1 MYDQA
6 MVAFV
11 RKQGDISI
19 MKFSKQFAFEKL
31 LGVEIM
37 HVYVGM
43 VGYAGTRIDC
53 DTNSFDIVIFGR
65 GEAKA
70 KLFNRNIA
78 IITAELELQ
87 KRTEAQL
94 HDKAY
99 LRIMGKVI
107 FNKPFVPDNIRNAIN
122 MCDKTSRPLINPVRK
137 TLVQFSFQLVIVV
150 VPLTFRIAVTGEL
163 GVDLVNIVCPG
174 RLTLTASIEPYVG
187 LGIQASA
194 GIGFAVLSGG
204 VRADFDAN
212 YRLQPGFGTSN
223 CNLCAVLDHT
233 VRPISIGI
241 FLEARAFGKKW
252 DHQLYR
258 FNGPTI
264 KGNLFKLC
272 LFPSKPYNPD
282 SVLSAL

>member
-1 MYDQA
+1 
-6 MVAFV
+6 V
-11 RKQGDISI
+11 
-19 MKFSKQFAFEKL
+19 
-31 LGVEIM
+31 
-37 HVYVGM
+37 
-43 VGYAGTRIDC
+43 
-53 DTNSFDIVIFGR
+53 
-65 GEAKA
+65 
-70 KLFNRNIA
+70 FNG
-78 IITAELELQ
+78 
-87 KRTEAQL
+87 
-94 HDKAY
+94 H
-99 LRIMGKVI
+99 
-107 FNKPFVPDNIRNAIN
+107 FVPDNIRKAIN
-122 MCDKTSRPLINPVRK
+122 MCEKTSRPLIKAIRK
-137 TLVQFSFQLVIVV
+137 TLVEFSFQLVVVV

-187 LGIQASA
+187 LGIQAGA
-194 GIGFAVLSGG
+194 GVGFMVLSGG

-252 DHQLYR
+252 DTELYR
-258 FNGPTI
+258 YAGPTI

-272 LFPSKPYNPD
+272 LFPDKPYDPD